1 LAKPPARDS
10 YAEAIRLF
18 ERALALDPGSVEAQT
33 RLADA
38 RSSRALDGMAD
49 RAADDIARAEGLIGQ
64 ALAASPRSAFAHHV
78 KGNLLRWRGQ
88 CEAAIPEYETA
99 LAFNRNAVGTRLGL
113 GRCKLLTG
121 SIDETISLVEQAI
134 RLSPRDPYIAVFYC
148 QIAYVH
154 LLASRVEEAIAWLE
168 KARSANPAHPSPHAY
183 LASAYALNGE
193 AERAAVELAEA
204 RRQAADDRYASLARL
219 RAVDFWGVPKIRAL
233 FEATYFAGLRLAGMP
248 EE

>member
-1 LAKPPARDS
+1 MRCNLGPTSPKISDSPPDTGETRRGDRGCNAQRSRMRSLLKRQAVDTTRS
-10 YAEAIRLF
+10 AG
-18 ERALALDPGSVEAQT
+18 RALLQ
-33 RLADA
+33 RL
-38 RSSRALDGMAD
+38 RA
-49 RAADDIARAEGLIGQ
+49 
-64 ALAASPRSAFAHHV
+64 PF
-78 KGNLLRWRGQ
+78 
-88 CEAAIPEYETA
+88 ETA

-193 AERAAVELAEA
+193 GERAAVELAEA